1 MPNTVL
7 ILGPTGR
14 FGRHTADAFAAR
26 GWLVRRFDRK
36 TDRLTTAA
44 KGVDVI
50 IAGWNP
56 PYQEWAAQLP
66 ALHAQIR
73 RAALDNDATVI
84 LPGNVYVFGPKAPGP
99 WAADTPHLATNPLG
113 RIRQNLESA
122 YRRDGVKTILLRA
135 GDFLDTQ
142 PSGNWFDRMMAK
154 SLPRGRLS
162 YPGHT
167 DRDHAWAY
175 LPDFARLEVGRE
187 VAGADGKP
195 TVETTPATHKMTV
208 RDLLRH
214 TSGLTYGVFGKSAIK
229 SRYLAAG
236 THLWTDTNEQYA
248 ARLAKLPL
256 VAEPGTLWEYGR
268 STDLLGRVLEVAAGK
283 PLDEVVAGLVL
294 KPLGMTE
301 TFFHVPEALRSRVA
315 AADPEAAFGNKPP
328 ELLDPARPDTF
339 LSGGGGMYG
348 STRDY
353 LRFLRMILNGG
364 ELEGTRILSPA
375 SVRLMT
381 ADHLTPEIDTGG
393 LAPLGYGFGLGFA
406 VRRGED
412 GAWPGSTGDLYWG
425 GYAGTYFWIDPREKL
440 LVVYMMQS
448 VSQREPYRLIVRQG
462 VYGAMTR

>member
-84 LPGNVYVFGPKAPGP
+84 LPGNVYVFGRKAPGP

-175 LPDFARLEVGRE
+175 LPDVARAAVEL
-187 VAGADGKP
+187 AD
-195 TVETTPATHKMTV
+195 M
-208 RDLLRH
+208 R
-214 TSGLTYGVFGKSAIK
+214 
-229 SRYLAAG
+229 
-236 THLWTDTNEQYA
+236 
-248 ARLAKLPL
+248 ARLARFEDIPFPGFTWTGDQMAQVLTRVMGRPIQARRMSWLPL
-256 VAEPGTLWEYGR
+256 LMAWPFMRMIRHLFEMRYLWNLPHSLDGSR
-268 STDLLGRVLEVAAGK
+268 FSQLL
-283 PLDEVVAGLVL
+283 PDF
-294 KPLGMTE
+294 PMT
-301 TFFHVPEALRSRVA
+301 PADKALA
-315 AADPEAAFGNKPP
+315 AATAH
-328 ELLDPARPDTF
+328 
-339 LSGGGGMYG
+339 
-348 STRDY
+348 
-353 LRFLRMILNGG
+353 LR
-364 ELEGTRILSPA
+364 
-375 SVRLMT
+375 
-381 ADHLTPEIDTGG
+381 
-393 LAPLGYGFGLGFA
+393 
-406 VRRGED
+406 
-412 GAWPGSTGDLYWG
+412 
-425 GYAGTYFWIDPREKL
+425 
-440 LVVYMMQS
+440 
-448 VSQREPYRLIVRQG
+448 
-462 VYGAMTR
+462 